1 MSLNQM
7 ETRKQREKEFHDKLR
22 QVSDDVHV
30 ADTRWSPEI
39 EETIKNNPLWT
50 NMKYYAI
57 ERQSRAMILDWF
69 KENCKGKRVLDYCC
83 GNGEDGVFIA
93 QNGAQEV
100 VGIDISEVSIANC
113 KALANKNG
121 VERITSYL
129 VGDAENTGFDDNS
142 FDIITEY
149 GALHHLDL
157 ESAFSE
163 MSRILK
169 SDGKVICNEALGHN
183 LLINA
188 YRRLTP
194 HLRTEWEV
202 EHILRKE
209 SLRTAQKYFDEID
222 VHFYYLFTLLA
233 VPFRQ
238 LSIFEPLLSFLEKID
253 SFILKIPLIKWQ
265 AWQIVF
271 VLSEPKKK

>member
-1 MSLNQM
+1 M
-7 ETRKQREKEFHDKLR
+7 EVRKQREKEFHDRLR
-22 QVSDDVHV
+22 QVNEDIHV
-30 ADTRWSPEI
+30 ADTRWSPEL
-39 EETIKNNPLWT
+39 EETIKNNPMWV

-93 QNGAQEV
+93 HNGAREV
-100 VGIDISEVSIANC
+100 VGIDISDVSIANC
-113 KALANKNG
+113 TELARKNG
-121 VERITSYL
+121 VERITSYQ
-129 VGDAENTGFDDNS
+129 VGDAENTGFEDNS

-157 ESAFSE
+157 ERAFAE

-169 SDGKVICNEALGHN
+169 PDGKIICNEALGHN

-209 SLRTAQKYFDEID
+209 SFEVARKYFDKVEI
-222 VHFYYLFTLLA
+222 HFYYLFTLLA
-233 VPFRQ
+233 VPFRK
-238 LSIFEPLLSFLEKID
+238 LPIFEPVLGIFEKID
-253 SFILKIPLIKWQ
+253 NLILKLPLIKWQ

-271 VLSEPKKK
+271 VLSEPIKSRKLEK

>member
-1 MSLNQM
+1 M
-7 ETRKQREKEFHDKLR
+7 EVRKQREKEFHDRLR
-22 QVSDDVHV
+22 QVNEDIHV
-30 ADTRWSPEI
+30 ADTRWSPEL
-39 EETIKNNPLWT
+39 EETIKNNPMWV

-69 KENCKGKRVLDYCC
+69 KENCKEKRVLDYCC

-93 QNGAQEV
+93 QNGAREV
-100 VGIDISEVSIANC
+100 VGIDISDVSIANC
-113 KALANKNG
+113 TELARKNG
-121 VERITSYL
+121 VERISSYQ
-129 VGDAENTGFDDNS
+129 VGDAENTGFEDNS
-142 FDIITEY
+142 FDVITEY

-157 ESAFSE
+157 ERAFAE

-169 SDGKVICNEALGHN
+169 PDGKIICNEALGHN
-183 LLINA
+183 FVINA

-209 SLRTAQKYFDEID
+209 SFEVARKYFDKVEI
-222 VHFYYLFTLLA
+222 HFYYLFTLLA
-233 VPFRQ
+233 VPLRKLPIFESV
-238 LSIFEPLLSFLEKID
+238 LSILEKID
-253 SFILKIPLIKWQ
+253 NLILKLPLIKWQ

-271 VLSEPKKK
+271 VLSEPRKTKKPEK

>member
-1 MSLNQM
+1 MKVDPM

-22 QVSDDVHV
+22 LVNEDIHV
-30 ADTRWSPEI
+30 ADTRWSPEL
-39 EETIKNNPLWT
+39 EETIKNNPMWV

-57 ERQSRAMILDWF
+57 ERQSRTMILDWF
-69 KENCKGKRVLDYCC
+69 RENCKGKRVLDYCC

-93 QNGAQEV
+93 QNGAKEV
-100 VGIDISEVSIANC
+100 VGIDISDVSIENC
-113 KALANKNG
+113 RELARKNG
-121 VERITSYL
+121 IEGITSYQ
-129 VGDAENTGFDDNS
+129 VGDAENTGFDDSS
-142 FDIITEY
+142 FDVITEY

-157 ESAFSE
+157 ERAFAE

-169 SDGKVICNEALGHN
+169 PNGKIICNEALGHN
-183 LLINA
+183 LVINT
-188 YRRLTP
+188 YRRMTP

-209 SLRTAQKYFDEID
+209 SLDIAGKYFNKVE

-233 VPFRQ
+233 VPFRK
-238 LSIFEPLLSFLEKID
+238 LPIFDPLLTILEKVD
-253 SFILKIPLIKWQ
+253 NLILKLPLIKWQ

-271 VLSEPKKK
+271 VLSEPKKN

>member
-1 MSLNQM
+1 M
-7 ETRKQREKEFHDKLR
+7 ETRKQREKEFHDRLR
-22 QVSDDVHV
+22 QVNEDIHV
-30 ADTRWSPEI
+30 ADTRWSPEL
-39 EETIKNNPLWT
+39 EETIKNNPMWV

-69 KENCKGKRVLDYCC
+69 KENCKGKQVLDYCC

-93 QNGAQEV
+93 QNGAREV
-100 VGIDISEVSIANC
+100 VGIDISDVSIANC
-113 KALANKNG
+113 QELARKNG
-121 VERITSYL
+121 VEKITSYQ
-129 VGDAENTGFDDNS
+129 VGDAENTGFEDNS
-142 FDIITEY
+142 FDVITEY

-157 ESAFSE
+157 ERAFAE

-169 SDGKVICNEALGHN
+169 PDGKIICNEALGHN
-183 LLINA
+183 LVINA

-209 SLRTAQKYFDEID
+209 NFEVARKYFDKVDI
-222 VHFYYLFTLLA
+222 HFYYLFTLLA
-233 VPFRQ
+233 VPFRK
-238 LSIFEPLLSFLEKID
+238 LPIFEPVLSILEKID
-253 SFILKIPLIKWQ
+253 NVILKLPLIKWQ

-271 VLSEPKKK
+271 VLSEPKKN

>member
-1 MSLNQM
+1 M
-7 ETRKQREKEFHDKLR
+7 EVRKQREKEFHDRLR
-22 QVSDDVHV
+22 QVNEDIHV
-30 ADTRWSPEI
+30 ADTRWSPEL
-39 EETIKNNPLWT
+39 EETIKNNPMWV

-69 KENCKGKRVLDYCC
+69 KENCKEKRVLDYCC

-93 QNGAQEV
+93 QNGAREV
-100 VGIDISEVSIANC
+100 VGIDISDVSIANC
-113 KALANKNG
+113 TELARKNG
-121 VERITSYL
+121 VERISSYQ
-129 VGDAENTGFDDNS
+129 VGDAENTGFEDNS

-157 ESAFSE
+157 ERAFAE

-169 SDGKVICNEALGHN
+169 PDGKIICNEALGHN

-209 SLRTAQKYFDEID
+209 SFEVARKYFDKVEI
-222 VHFYYLFTLLA
+222 HFYYLFTLLA
-233 VPFRQ
+233 VPFRK
-238 LSIFEPLLSFLEKID
+238 LPIFEPVLGIFEKID
-253 SFILKIPLIKWQ
+253 NLILKLPLIKWQ

-271 VLSEPKKK
+271 VLSEPIKSRKLEK